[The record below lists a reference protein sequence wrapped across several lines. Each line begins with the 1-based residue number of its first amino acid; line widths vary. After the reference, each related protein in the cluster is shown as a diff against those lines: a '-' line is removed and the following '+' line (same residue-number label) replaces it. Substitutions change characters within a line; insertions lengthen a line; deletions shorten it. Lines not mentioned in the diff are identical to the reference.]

1 MKTENNTKAA
11 PAVIRLPYAGPDV
24 MNAAPPRKPRKA
36 APVDGESAPAPVGN
50 GGADFAA
57 LDFAAQDSII
67 RASVCNAF
75 KMIENQSGKAFFEME
90 NAHGDD
96 ARQETFCLCLE
107 RAENEKY
114 CFLPLALY
122 VAKAAATA
130 CNRLVY
136 QSSKSAE
143 SMDADNRA
151 PGMAERIDGP
161 ERAAENA
168 DFLPRALDLIPDDMT
183 RTNAARLAALMGAGY
198 TIKESAAIIG
208 IGEKTAQ
215 RTIKALQSAA
225 AIVRAIDG
233 ESAALELAIESDE
246 RTKSQLDR
254 RARAAITAAARHDV
268 GPAAAAGAVAWVE
281 KRPAAVLDMARLT
294 YVERIAYAAA
304 NQASLRDLF
313 KMK

>member
-1 MKTENNTKAA
+1 MENKNNTA
-11 PAVIRLPYAGPDV
+11 PAVVRLPYAGPDV
-24 MNAAPPRKPRKA
+24 MNAAPPRKPRAPRDDSNA
-36 APVDGESAPAPVGN
+36 APIPMDN

-57 LDFAAQDSII
+57 LDFAAQDSIV

-75 KMIENQSGKAFFEME
+75 KMIEERSGKPFFEME

-107 RAENEKY
+107 RADDPKY
-114 CFLPLALY
+114 SSLPLALY
-122 VAKAAATA
+122 VSKAAATA

-136 QSSKSAE
+136 QASKSAE

-151 PGMAERIDGP
+151 PGMAERVDGP

-168 DFLPRALDLIPDDMT
+168 DFLPRALDLISDDMT

-233 ESAALELAIESDE
+233 ESAAIELAIESDE

-254 RARAAITAAARHDV
+254 RARAAITAAARHDI
-268 GPAAAAGAVAWVE
+268 GPAAAAGAVEWIE

-294 YVERIAYAAA
+294 YTERIVYAAA
-304 NQASLRDLF
+304 NQATLRGLF
-313 KMK
+313 VRA